1 MQNRT
6 GFAVVALIA
15 CAAWCSMVAT
25 ADTVTYTYDALGRL
39 SVVTYPQELATTY
52 TYDAAGNRTQV
63 QVNDTSPLSAP
74 GVPTYTNVTQTS
86 AIVQWAAATD
96 NIPIVSYEYQLN
108 PGGSWVN
115 VGNVLSAQLS
125 GLAAATSYTVSV
137 HAKDSNG
144 YPGPASSS
152 ILTTL
157 PNPPGAPGTPTF
169 SSIGTTTATMAW
181 AAASGQVTSYS
192 YSLNNGG
199 SWTSVGTALTAALA
213 GLTPGTTYTALVH
226 ASNSGGTGPN
236 SSGSFTTFI
245 TDSVTMT
252 IGASHQQSVGF
263 LETWRGYKS
272 GSAPVIGS
280 LSPTALS
287 GGKVVTA
294 VWDWC
299 EARDS
304 LNAPPPSCPYTMAN
318 TNAQAAYLSV
328 SGFTSDP
335 GATWLSSVT
344 AAGATRGGSDTTL
357 IYSYASGIATWEW
370 LAPVANG
377 GAFGLANS
385 GTITVSI
392 THRP

>member
-1 MQNRT
+1 VQNRT

-39 SVVTYPQELATTY
+39 SVVTYPKELATTY
-52 TYDAAGNRTQV
+52 TYDAAGNRLQV

-86 AIVQWAAATD
+86 ATANWTAATD
-96 NIPIVSYEYQLN
+96 NIPVVSYEYQV
-108 PGGSWVN
+108 GTGSWVN
-115 VGNVLSAQLS
+115 VGNVLSAQLT
-125 GLAAATSYTVSV
+125 GLAAGTGYTVSV
-137 HAKDSNG
+137 RAKDSNG

-152 ILTTL
+152 TLTTL

-169 SSIGTTTATMAW
+169 SSITTTTASMAW
-181 AAASGQVTSYS
+181 TAASGTVTSYS
-192 YSLNNGG
+192 YSINNGS
-199 SWTSVGTALTAALA
+199 SWTSVGTALTASLA
-213 GLTPGTTYTALVH
+213 GLAPGTTYTALVH
-226 ASNSGGTGPN
+226 AANAGGTGPN

-252 IGASHQQSVGF
+252 IGASHQQSAGF

-304 LNAPPPSCPYTMAN
+304 LSAPPPSCPYTMAN
-318 TNAQAAYLSV
+318 TNAQSANLSV

-335 GATWLSSVT
+335 GAAWLASVI